1 MKCISALLA
10 VALCV
15 PSVALADDEKPMFK
29 LVKGTSVTD
38 AKKPASI
45 VYNRDSSNAASYDLN
60 AAIATSPH
68 NFEIDGVEYPDLAN
82 ALKLSIAMTAGI
94 AKSTVSKSPSD
105 IRSVGLTGGFDV
117 APFAKSSLTIPGSLS
132 LDFEDNLIKLDK
144 SILVN
149 LEVPFVAPTPPL
161 LFELGTIGFP
171 AGNVQLIPIVGIY
184 QRHITSSSAATAAP
198 LGHVGG
204 PHIALHAIATL
215 GTIESKDASWYERIG
230 LDILLRRVDDMW
242 ITTGYSKSLYSF
254 GQATLSLKLADKPK
268 GGWQPSIAATRTW
281 GTDQLADMPYKNE
294 IKIGLNLSYGI

>member
-1 MKCISALLA
+1 MKYIPVLFA
-10 VALCV
+10 VALCAPTNV
-15 PSVALADDEKPMFK
+15 LADDENPMFK

-60 AAIATSPH
+60 AAVATSPH
-68 NFEIDGVEYPDLAN
+68 NFKIDSVDHPDLAN
-82 ALKLSIAMTAGI
+82 MLKLSLAMTAGI

-105 IRSVGLTGGFDV
+105 IRSVGLTGGVDV
-117 APFAKSSLTIPGSLS
+117 APSSSLTIPGSLS
-132 LDFEDNLIKLDK
+132 LDLEDNLVKQDK
-144 SILVN
+144 SILAD
-149 LEVPFVAPTPPL
+149 LEAPFIAPVPPL
-161 LFELGTIGFP
+161 LFELEIIGLNR
-171 AGNVQLIPIVGIY
+171 GNVQLIPIVGIY
-184 QRHITSSSAATAAP
+184 QRHITSTSDSTAAP

-204 PHIALHAIATL
+204 PHVALHVVATL
-215 GTIESKDASWYERIG
+215 GTIDSKDSSWYERIG
-230 LDILLRRVDDMW
+230 LDILLRRVDDTW
-242 ITTGYSKSLYSF
+242 ISTGYSKSLYSF